1 MREWRDGREG
11 ETGYAADQRLLDG
24 CDVFFT
30 LHSAQ
35 DKRFPW
41 SPPSES
47 ARRPSSGQ
55 MPDTPTRAVCLRLTK
70 THITPVRSIV
80 EPVPSNLVLSRPERG
95 FTFLSLKSVS
105 PTNALSH
112 DFLRSVVER
121 VAISELCRKVRG

>member
-1 MREWRDGREG
+1 MQERGKQGTQLTSDFLM
-11 ETGYAADQRLLDG
+11 AVMSFLLCTALKISDFRG
-24 CDVFFT
+24 
-30 LHSAQ
+30 
-35 DKRFPW
+35 P
-41 SPPSES
+41 PPSES